1 MDWPA
6 SHIDLWAQYLG
17 KEPSPDDRLEIQLA
31 ALQALYLNSHK
42 REGDPAK
49 RIDEFL
55 LFRNAW
61 GDAPQPESSL
71 SDLLTEFGHHNKAR

>member
-1 MDWPA
+1 M
-6 SHIDLWAQYLG
+6 
-17 KEPSPDDRLEIQLA
+17 EISLA
-31 ALQALYLNSHK
+31 ALQALYVNSHR

-61 GDAPQPESSL
+61 GDAPQSESSL